1 MNTETQAFGLMVAVV
16 IAAIL
21 LTALLDDG
29 KGE

>member
-1 MNTETQAFGLMVAVV
+1 MNTETQAFGLMMAVV

>member
-1 MNTETQAFGLMVAVV
+1 MTTETQAFGIMMAVV